1 MSELLQAKDLVKTF
15 GGLAAVNG
23 VSFEVEQGS
32 IKAIIGPNG
41 AGKTT
46 LFDLLTGIQAPTAGQ
61 IWFEGEEITGSKTY
75 RISSRGMARTFQ
87 TIQLFGDMTVLGNVM
102 VGRHVRTYNEFT
114 AAGFRLPG
122 FRREERE
129 ISERSREYLDLV
141 GLGLQSDK
149 LADTLS
155 FGQQRLL
162 ELARAM
168 ATQPKLILLD
178 EPAAGLNTYE
188 IEELKELLF
197 KIRDMGMTILLVEH
211 NMGLVMRVSDKV
223 LVLDYGQVIAEG
235 APEEVRDDPK
245 VIEAYLGV
253 EVEAGMPTE
262 EVEPN
267 A

>member
-1 MSELLQAKDLVKTF
+1 MEQLLKADALTKVF
-15 GGLAAVNG
+15 GGLAAVNDISFG
-23 VSFEVEQGS
+23 VNRGS

-46 LFDLLTGIQAPTAGQ
+46 LFDLLTGIQPLTSGR
-61 IWFEGEEITGSKTY
+61 IWFEDTEITGEKPFRVSAL
-75 RISSRGMARTFQ
+75 GMARTFQ
-87 TIQLFGDMTVLGNVM
+87 TIQLFGDMTVLENVM
-102 VGRHVRTYNEFT
+102 VGRHVQSRSEFT
-114 AAGFRLPG
+114 SVGLRLP
-122 FRREERE
+122 
-129 ISERSREYLDLV
+129 RSRKEEVSINEGSRSFLDLV
-141 GLGLQSDK
+141 GLGLQSEK
-149 LADTLS
+149 IADTLP

-188 IEELKELLF
+188 IDELKDLIF
-197 KIRDMGMTILLVEH
+197 GIREMGVTVLLVEH
-211 NMGLVMRVSDKV
+211 NMGLVMRVSDEV

-235 APEEVRDDPK
+235 SPEEVRDDPR

-253 EVEAGMPTE
+253 EPGEAE
-262 EVEPN
+262 EGGGTS